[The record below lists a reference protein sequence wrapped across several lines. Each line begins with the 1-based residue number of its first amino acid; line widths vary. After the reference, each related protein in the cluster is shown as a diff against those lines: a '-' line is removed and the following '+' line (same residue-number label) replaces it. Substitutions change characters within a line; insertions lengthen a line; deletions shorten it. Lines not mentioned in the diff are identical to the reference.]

1 MDNLREKARKF
12 RSSKEFSDALEIY
25 KDLLNNDKH
34 MIKDK
39 WLGWE
44 YADTLKKTGDIDGAI
59 KVCKEIYKNNRDFKY
74 IKDLLVWCLYEKYLK
89 LIKVDN
95 IMSIHELN
103 KICNVGWFI
112 LDNSTQQVGL
122 PYESTVLKIV
132 KVLDKSKIN
141 DVSVKI
147 LQWIER
153 IDIDKLSKDSKKIQL
168 NDKKEIN
175 LASNYEELVYIKIKS
190 LYNLKRYKECVA
202 NIDQFLNSNIMF
214 HNDRDKW
221 VKRIRAKSMFYLGEK
236 DVACEEM
243 EELSKLFN
251 NWVIKFELAKLY
263 KDLGFLNKAIYYS
276 SLALIDKGAIEKK
289 ISLLDLHITLLK
301 DLGLTNEAL
310 LAKEYLMEIKD
321 KKVETLR
328 SNKKQVITTCFSIIN
343 QANGRKEGKLKKIF
357 KNGKSGYI
365 ESEDILYYF
374 TKNNIVKGYMEL
386 GRRFTFTSIDS
397 FDKKKNIN
405 TVEAIE
411 IVSC

>member
-1 MDNLREKARKF
+1 
-12 RSSKEFSDALEIY
+12 
-25 KDLLNNDKH
+25 
-34 MIKDK
+34 
-39 WLGWE
+39 
-44 YADTLKKTGDIDGAI
+44 
-59 KVCKEIYKNNRDFKY
+59 
-74 IKDLLVWCLYEKYLK
+74 
-89 LIKVDN
+89 
-95 IMSIHELN
+95 
-103 KICNVGWFI
+103 
-112 LDNSTQQVGL
+112 
-122 PYESTVLKIV
+122 
-132 KVLDKSKIN
+132 
-141 DVSVKI
+141 
-147 LQWIER
+147 
-153 IDIDKLSKDSKKIQL
+153 
-168 NDKKEIN
+168 
-175 LASNYEELVYIKIKS
+175 
-190 LYNLKRYKECVA
+190 
-202 NIDQFLNSNIMF
+202 
-214 HNDRDKW
+214 
-221 VKRIRAKSMFYLGEK
+221 MFYLGEK